1 MVGNSFG
8 HRFRITTFGESH
20 GPAMG
25 VVIDGC
31 PAGLS
36 LRSSH
41 IQEALDRRRPGQ
53 SNLTTARKEKDQ
65 VEILSGVF
73 KDKTLG
79 SPITL
84 LIRNEDARPEDY
96 NHLKEV
102 YRPSHADYTYRKKYG
117 HRDPRGGGRASAR
130 ETACRV
136 AAGAVAKQILEH
148 LNINVYAFTHQIGQV
163 VIEDT
168 TIDYSSI
175 EQHPTRCP
183 NSLVAEAMQQAIE
196 SAKSEGDS
204 LGGIVECHI
213 TGLPVGLG
221 QPVFHRF
228 EADLAFAMLSINAT
242 KSFEVGSGIA
252 GTRMKG
258 SEHNDAFIIEK
269 EKVATT
275 TNFSGGVQ
283 GGITNGMPVTF
294 KVGFKPTATIQIP
307 QQSIDQQGENV
318 IVEGKGRHDPCV
330 IPRAVPIVEAMANLV
345 TVDHILLAQS
355 DTMEQI
361 DLKQ

>member
-36 LRSSH
+36 LKPSH

-73 KDKTLG
+73 EDKTLG

-84 LIRNEDARPEDY
+84 LIRNQDARPKDY
-96 NHLKEV
+96 NHLKEI
-102 YRPSHADYTYRKKYG
+102 YRPSHADYTYLKKYG

-136 AAGAVAKQILEH
+136 AAGAVAKRVLDH
-148 LNINVYAFTHQIGQV
+148 LGIDVYAFTHQIGQV
-163 VIEDT
+163 VLEAAPV
-168 TIDYSSI
+168 DYSSI
-175 EQHPTRCP
+175 EHHPTRCP
-183 NSLVAEAMQQAIE
+183 KQSTADAMQQAIE
-196 SAKSEGDS
+196 SAKTEGDS
-204 LGGIVECHI
+204 LGGVIECHI
-213 TGLPVGLG
+213 IGLPVGLG

-242 KSFEVGSGIA
+242 KSFEIGSGIA
-252 GTRMKG
+252 GTKMKG
-258 SEHNDAFIIEK
+258 SEHNDPFIIEK
-269 EKVATT
+269 DKVATS

-283 GGITNGMPVTF
+283 GGITNGMPVTI

-307 QQSIDQQGENV
+307 QESINQKGKKA

-355 DTMEQI
+355 DTIEQI
-361 DLKQ
+361 DLKR

>member
-20 GPAMG
+20 GRAMG

-31 PAGLS
+31 PSGLS
-36 LRSSH
+36 LRQSH
-41 IQEALDRRRPGQ
+41 IQEVLDRRRPGQ

-73 KDKTLG
+73 EDKTLG

-84 LIRNEDARPEDY
+84 LIRNQDARPEDY

-102 YRPSHADYTYRKKYG
+102 YRPSHADYTYLKKYG

-136 AAGAVAKQILEH
+136 AAGAVAKRILSH
-148 LNINVYAFTHQIGQV
+148 LGIEVYAFTHQIGDIV
-163 VIEDT
+163 LEET
-168 TIDYSSI
+168 TINYSSI
-175 EQHPTRCP
+175 EHHPTRCP
-183 NSLVAEAMQQAIE
+183 NASTADVMQQAIE
-196 SAKSEGDS
+196 VAKSEGDS
-204 LGGIVECHI
+204 LGGIVACHI
-213 TGLPVGLG
+213 NGLPVGLG

-242 KSFEVGSGIA
+242 KSFEIGSGIA
-252 GTRMKG
+252 GTKMKG
-258 SEHNDAFIIEK
+258 SEHNDPFIIEND
-269 EKVATT
+269 KVTTT

-294 KVGFKPTATIQIP
+294 KVGFKPTATIQKA
-307 QQSIDQQGENV
+307 QESIDQHGKKA
-318 IVEGKGRHDPCV
+318 IVEDKGRHDPCV

-345 TVDHILLAQS
+345 TVDHILLAQI
-355 DTMEQI
+355 DTIEQI

>member
-20 GPAMG
+20 GTAIG

-36 LRSSH
+36 LKPSH

-73 KDKTLG
+73 EDKTLG

-84 LIRNEDARPEDY
+84 LIRNQDARPKDY
-96 NHLKEV
+96 DHLKEV
-102 YRPSHADYTYRKKYG
+102 YRPSHADYTYLKKYG

-136 AAGAVAKQILEH
+136 AAGAVAKQILDD
-148 LNINVYAFTHQIGQV
+148 LGIDVYAFTHQIGQV
-163 VIEDT
+163 VLEDT

-183 NSLVAEAMQQAIE
+183 NPSIAEAMQQAIE

-204 LGGIVECHI
+204 LGGVVECHI
-213 TGLPVGLG
+213 AGLPVGLG

-242 KSFEVGSGIA
+242 KSFEIGSGIA
-252 GTRMKG
+252 GTKMKG
-258 SEHNDAFIIEK
+258 SEHNDSFVIEK
-269 EKVATT
+269 DKVSTS

-283 GGITNGMPVTF
+283 GGITNGMPITF
-294 KVGFKPTATIQIP
+294 KVGFKPTATIQKS
-307 QQSIDQQGENV
+307 QESINQQGE
-318 IVEGKGRHDPCV
+318 K
-330 IPRAVPIVEAMANLV
+330 A
-345 TVDHILLAQS
+345 
-355 DTMEQI
+355 
-361 DLKQ
+361 

>member
-31 PAGLS
+31 PAGLLLKPS
-36 LRSSH
+36 D

-73 KDKTLG
+73 EDKTLG

-84 LIRNEDARPEDY
+84 LIRNQDARPKDY
-96 NHLKEV
+96 DHLKEV
-102 YRPSHADYTYRKKYG
+102 YRPSHADYTYLKKYG

-136 AAGAVAKQILEH
+136 AAGAVAKRILDH
-148 LNINVYAFTHQIGQV
+148 LGIDVYAFTHQIGQV
-163 VIEDT
+163 VLEDK

-183 NSLVAEAMQQAIE
+183 NPSIAEAMQQAIE

-204 LGGIVECHI
+204 LGGVVECHI
-213 TGLPVGLG
+213 AGLPVGLG

-242 KSFEVGSGIA
+242 KSFEIGSGIA
-252 GTRMKG
+252 GTKMKG
-258 SEHNDAFIIEK
+258 SEHNDPFVIEK
-269 EKVATT
+269 DKVATS

-294 KVGFKPTATIQIP
+294 KVGFKPTATIQKA
-307 QQSIDQQGENV
+307 QESINQQGEKA
-318 IVEGKGRHDPCV
+318 IIEGKGRHDPCV

-355 DTMEQI
+355 DTIEQI
-361 DLKQ
+361 GLKQ

>member
-20 GPAMG
+20 GPVMG

-31 PAGLS
+31 PAGLLLKPS
-36 LRSSH
+36 D

-73 KDKTLG
+73 EDKTLG

-84 LIRNEDARPEDY
+84 LIRNQDARPKDY
-96 NHLKEV
+96 DHLKEV
-102 YRPSHADYTYRKKYG
+102 YRPSHADYTYLKKYG

-136 AAGAVAKQILEH
+136 AAGAVAKRILDH
-148 LNINVYAFTHQIGQV
+148 LGIDVYAFTHQIGQV
-163 VIEDT
+163 VLEDK

-183 NSLVAEAMQQAIE
+183 NPSIAEAMQQAIE

-204 LGGIVECHI
+204 LGGVVECHI
-213 TGLPVGLG
+213 AGLPVGLG

-242 KSFEVGSGIA
+242 KSFEIGSGIA
-252 GTRMKG
+252 GTKMKG
-258 SEHNDAFIIEK
+258 SEHNDPFVIEK
-269 EKVATT
+269 DKVATS

-294 KVGFKPTATIQIP
+294 KVGFKPTATIQKA
-307 QQSIDQQGENV
+307 QESINQQGEKA
-318 IVEGKGRHDPCV
+318 IIEGKGRHDPCV

-355 DTMEQI
+355 DTIEQI
-361 DLKQ
+361 GLKQ